1 MLGNHMR
8 LIFSLLLCMASIT
21 SSRASDQLPIWSPV
35 PDPEIALQKE
45 FDEYIG
51 TVIAEDTPG
60 IAITVIVGGRA
71 LLTKGYGIAEVGG
84 NDKINTETVFRL
96 ASVSK
101 TIAAAAV
108 GSLVQ
113 HNKLGWTNK
122 LTDYLHDLNFNN
134 PRYAQELT
142 IQHLLSHRTGLIQHA
157 YTNLVE
163 ENVSYKDIL
172 NRMDKVP
179 FVCAPGTCYGYQ
191 NVVFSLVGDVVEAA
205 SKESFDAYVTRNLF
219 EPLSMKNAS
228 FGMEKFLSAKNHA
241 TPHIRD
247 RKAGKWVPVEV
258 NENYYKVAPA
268 AGANASINDMNHW
281 LLAQMGHYQ
290 DVINSDTLR
299 AMHEKNVKTSRG
311 QAHHGGDYWSNKLEG
326 TYYGLGWRLFDYGGR
341 QNYVHHGGWVQGA
354 RAEVVFHSGLQM
366 GMVFLTNSETRL
378 AREVVP
384 MFLQLYSKHILQEQ

>member
-1 MLGNHMR
+1 MV
-8 LIFSLLLCMASIT
+8 LCLTPLAAPY
-21 SSRASDQLPIWSPV
+21 ASDQLSTSLAV
-35 PDPEIALQKE
+35 SDPAFKFQQEL
-45 FDEYIG
+45 DEYMG

-60 IAITVIVGGRA
+60 LAITVIVDGKP
-71 LLTKGYGIAEVGG
+71 LLTKGYGISEAGGG
-84 NDKINTETVFRL
+84 NKINAETVFRL

-101 TIAAAAV
+101 TITAAAV

-113 HNKLGWTNK
+113 HNKLQWTNK
-122 LTDYLHDLNFNN
+122 LTEYLHNLNFNN

-142 IQHLLSHRTGLIQHA
+142 IQHLLSHRTGLVQHA

-163 ENVSYKDIL
+163 ENVSYRDIL
-172 NRMDKVP
+172 NRMDEVP

-191 NVVFSLVGDVVEAA
+191 NVVFSLIGDVIEVA
-205 SKESFDAYVTRNLF
+205 SNETFDEYVTRNLF
-219 EPLSMKNAS
+219 EPLDMKNAS
-228 FGMEKFLSAKNHA
+228 FGMEKFLNNKNHA
-241 TPHIRD
+241 TPHVRD
-247 RKAGKWVPVEV
+247 SRAGRWKPVKV

-281 LLAQMGHYQ
+281 LLAQLGHYP
-290 DVINSDTLR
+290 DVINSNTLH

-311 QAHHGGDYWSNKLEG
+311 QAHNGGDYWSNKLEG
-326 TYYGLGWRLFDYGGR
+326 TYYGLGWRVFDYGGR
-341 QNYVHHGGWVQGA
+341 ENYVHHGGWVQGA